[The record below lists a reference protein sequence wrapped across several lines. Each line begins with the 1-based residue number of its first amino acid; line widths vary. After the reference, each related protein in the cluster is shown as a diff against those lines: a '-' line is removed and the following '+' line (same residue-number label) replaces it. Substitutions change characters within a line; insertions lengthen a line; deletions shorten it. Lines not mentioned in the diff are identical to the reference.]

1 MAVPVLLNP
10 FASSASAAR
19 PEMTEVSTV
28 SGITYFSGAG
38 KFSSSRIGIGERVMI
53 NGRRGKITSDDG
65 TSNPYKVT
73 FDNGEVSGWLYPNE
87 VTRETPDGW
96 TVLDHSRKYANAS
109 AYDLDD
115 PARVFCGTSAE
126 PLGAKAGKQNSAFAF
141 DGPNSQSMPYTLSVD
156 MRNPETFT
164 HWRVASNP
172 HYGFDDAHL
181 ESWDSSKG
189 QFVRVQGSE
198 VHYWRSR
205 SEDGFAYASFTSAV
219 TSSKWRI
226 CITSYGN
233 DSHYQARFQCYLTEA
248 QFGRSPMARWRMV
261 SRVIGPL
268 MLAWRRAA
276 ERAYAPGGAGFDAC
290 HQEFAA
296 LAARDS

>member
-1 MAVPVLLNP
+1 
-10 FASSASAAR
+10 
-19 PEMTEVSTV
+19 MTEVSKV

-38 KFSSSRIGIGERVMI
+38 E
-53 NGRRGKITSDDG
+53 
-65 TSNPYKVT
+65 
-73 FDNGEVSGWLYPNE
+73 
-87 VTRETPDGW
+87 GW
-96 TVLDHSRKYANAS
+96 TVLDHSRKYANAG

-115 PARVFCGTSAE
+115 PASVFCGTSAE

-141 DGPNSQSMPYTLSVD
+141 DGPNSQSMPYMLSVD
-156 MRNPETFT
+156 MQKPQTFT

-268 MLAWRRAA
+268 MLAWRRAT